1 MAFINT
7 ASVGGQGVLFV
18 LVGLPMRLAP
28 FPTPRSLMTQWQ
40 QGLIE
45 REEMQ
50 RLMGEHQ
57 KAILK
62 EADNY
67 HFNPIAGYLEGLS
80 NKRMARRLIQEH
92 GEAAIRELLLA
103 MSWLPDFQP
112 SAYLWN
118 ADHWDVA
125 LHVFFRCKS
134 RPLFR
139 IRESMVRSSRAVLL
153 VEYGSP
159 KKSQMKRERVTF
171 KRHWKGEME
180 VAKREK
186 IS

>member
-1 MAFINT
+1 MK
-7 ASVGGQGVLFV
+7 
-18 LVGLPMRLAP
+18 LAP
-28 FPTPRSLMTQWQ
+28 FPNPKSLIFQWQ
-40 QGLIE
+40 QGLIA

-62 EADNY
+62 EANNN
-67 HFNPIAGYLEGLS
+67 HFNPIAGYLEGLA
-80 NKRMARRLIQEH
+80 NKRMARRLIHNH
-92 GEAAIRELLLA
+92 GEAAVREVLLA
-103 MSWLPDFQP
+103 MAWQPDFEP

-134 RPLFR
+134 GPVFR
-139 IRESMVRSSRAVLL
+139 VRESMIKSSRATLV

-159 KKSQMKRERVTF
+159 KKSMTRRERVIF
-171 KRHWKGEME
+171 SRHWKGEME
-180 VAKREK
+180 VVKRER
-186 IS
+186 I

>member
-1 MAFINT
+1 
-7 ASVGGQGVLFV
+7 
-18 LVGLPMRLAP
+18 MRLAP
-28 FPTPRSLMTQWQ
+28 FPTPRSLMIEWQ
-40 QGLIE
+40 EGKIK

-62 EADNY
+62 EADDY

-80 NKRMARRLIQEH
+80 NKRMARRLIREH
-92 GEAAIRELLLA
+92 GEAAVRELLLA
-103 MSWLPDFQP
+103 MSWLPEFEP
-112 SAYLWN
+112 AAYLWN
-118 ADHWDVA
+118 ADHWDMP

-134 RPLFR
+134 GPVFR
-139 IRESMVRSSRAVLL
+139 VRESLVRSSRAILL

-159 KKSQMKRERVTF
+159 KKTRTKRERITF

-180 VAKREK
+180 VVRRER
-186 IS
+186 I

>member
-1 MAFINT
+1 MLIHP
-7 ASVGGQGVLFV
+7 SVK
-18 LVGLPMRLAP
+18 LAP
-28 FPTPRSLMTQWQ
+28 FPNPKSLILQWQ

-67 HFNPIAGYLEGLS
+67 HFNTIAGYLEGLA
-80 NKRMARRLIQEH
+80 NKRMARRLIRDH
-92 GEAAIRELLLA
+92 GEAAVRELLLA
-103 MSWLPDFQP
+103 MAWQHDFDP

-134 RPLFR
+134 GPVFR
-139 IRESMVRSSRAVLL
+139 VRESMIKSSRATL
-153 VEYGSP
+153 VIEYGSP
-159 KKSQMKRERVTF
+159 KRSETRRERVTF
-171 KRHWKGEME
+171 RRHWKGEME
-180 VAKREK
+180 VVKRER
-186 IS
+186 I